1 MYICICN
8 AVTDK
13 QIRRAKASGLDTLED
28 LRDTL
33 GVTGC
38 CGSCTEMVESIL
50 TEDENRAAARGPVLY
65 APSPA

>member
-1 MYICICN
+1 MYVCICN

-13 QIRRAKASGLDTLED
+13 QIRRAKAEGLDTLDD

-50 TEDENRAAARGPVLY
+50 TEDENRAIPPGPRYYVPSAA
-65 APSPA
+65 